1 MKKNSKKSNL
11 IKNLICGIAIGAGA
25 ILPGISAGV
34 LCVIFGVYKPLMEAL
49 SHPIQGLRKNWKMFL
64 PIGIGWVLGFVLFA
78 NLIEWIFNMSQLYAT
93 WLFVGLILGTVP
105 ALYKE
110 AGKKGR
116 SKASYVAMILTGA
129 VLIAVLVLV
138 KYVVQIA
145 VTPNTGWFVFAGG
158 LWGLSLVVP
167 GLSSSPMLL
176 ALELYEPLNHGLAN
190 LDFKVLIPWVI
201 GMGATVLLLAR
212 AVNYFFNK
220 KESIAY
226 HAVVGI
232 VAASTLMIIPLEYE
246 SIVQLPIGILFGAV
260 GYVIAFISEKLDLK
274 VKETE

>member
-25 ILPGISAGV
+25 ILPGISGGV

-49 SHPIQGLRKNWKMFL
+49 AHPLQGFRKNWKMFL
-64 PIGIGWVLGFVLFA
+64 PIGIGWVMGFVLFA
-78 NLIEWIFNMSQLYAT
+78 NIIEWIFNVSQLYAT

-110 AGKKGR
+110 AGNKGR
-116 SKASYVAMILTGA
+116 TKASYVSMILTA
-129 VLIAVLVLV
+129 VALIIILVLV
-138 KYVVQIA
+138 KYVVHIT
-145 VTPNTGWFVFAGG
+145 VTPNTGWFLFAGG
-158 LWGLSLVVP
+158 LWGISFVVP

-176 ALELYEPLNHGLAN
+176 ALDLYEPLNRGLAN
-190 LDFKVLIPWVI
+190 LDFKVLIPWII
-201 GMGATVLLLAR
+201 GMGATVLLVAR

-220 KESIAY
+220 KESVAY

-232 VAASTLMIIPLEYE
+232 VVASTLMIVPLEYE

-260 GYVIAFISEKLDLK
+260 GYVVAFISEKLDLK
-274 VKETE
+274 VKEEE

>member
-1 MKKNSKKSNL
+1 MKKMKKGNL

-25 ILPGISAGV
+25 ILPGISGGV

-49 SHPIQGLRKNWKMFL
+49 AHPLQGFRKNWKMFL
-64 PIGIGWVLGFVLFA
+64 PIGIGWVIGFVLFA
-78 NLIEWIFNMSQLYAT
+78 NIIEWIFNVSQLYAT

-110 AGKKGR
+110 AGNKGR
-116 SKASYVAMILTGA
+116 TKASYVSMILTA
-129 VLIAVLVLV
+129 VALITILVLV
-138 KYVVQIA
+138 KYVVHIT
-145 VTPNTGWFVFAGG
+145 VTPNTGWFLFAGG
-158 LWGLSLVVP
+158 LWGISFVVP

-176 ALELYEPLNHGLAN
+176 ALDLYEPLNRGLAN
-190 LDFKVLIPWVI
+190 LDFKVLIPWII
-201 GMGATVLLLAR
+201 GMGATVLLVAR

-220 KESIAY
+220 KESVAY

-232 VAASTLMIIPLEYE
+232 VVASTLMIVPLEYE

-260 GYVIAFISEKLDLK
+260 GYVVAFISEKLDLK
-274 VKETE
+274 VKEEE